1 MNWIRATVCSGLVLG
16 LVMARVSAAEPVPP
30 QGPEC
35 AESSDPI
42 AELRNHDDAFALLL
56 ECFRQLQTNL
66 IEADF
71 EARLDAAANLPEAV
85 RRAQVIELAHTE
97 RELRFEK
104 LQQQLV
110 NLLETYRHA
119 RARDAREAGVDVPMR
134 VDTVAAARKL
144 ENFVAI
150 VPAHDPNRD
159 IVVTRVVPASL
170 FLRPNR
176 RAESEI
182 IPVNLTN

>member
-1 MNWIRATVCSGLVLG
+1 MMIGFRFLLSAVLA
-16 LVMARVSAAEPVPP
+16 LALANTRVIAEELAAAEAFPPVDDF
-30 QGPEC
+30 
-35 AESSDPI
+35 DPV

-56 ECFRQLQTNL
+56 ECFRQLQTTL

-71 EARLDAAANLPEAV
+71 EARLEAADQLTEGS
-85 RRAQVIELAHTE
+85 RRALVIELAHAE
-97 RELRFEK
+97 RELRFAK
-104 LQQQLV
+104 LEQQLA

-119 RARDAREAGVDVPMR
+119 RAREAREAGVDVPMR

-150 VPAHDPNRD
+150 VPAPDPQRE

-170 FLRPNR
+170 YLRPKR
-176 RAESEI
+176 HPEVIPASLSE
-182 IPVNLTN
+182 

>member
-1 MNWIRATVCSGLVLG
+1 MNCIRAIVCGGLMLG
-16 LVMARVSAAEPVPP
+16 LGLARVIAEEPPAPERTEMSAPADSV
-30 QGPEC
+30 
-35 AESSDPI
+35 

-71 EARLDAAANLPEAV
+71 EARLGAAALV
-85 RRAQVIELAHTE
+85 TDGTRRAHVIELAQLE

-119 RARDAREAGVDVPMR
+119 RARDAREAGVDAPMR

-150 VPAHDPNRD
+150 VPAHDPRRD

-176 RAESEI
+176 DAEV
-182 IPVNLTN
+182 IPVSLTE